1 MEERFGRLATRAWEI
16 ANKMMEDDWKE
27 FGWAWTA
34 IAQLLDEL
42 SGRNDWGILKV
53 LENEEV

>member
-1 MEERFGRLATRAWEI
+1 MEERFGKLATKAWEI
-16 ANKMMEDDWKE
+16 ANEMMDNDWKV
-27 FGWAWTA
+27 FGLAWTA

-42 SGRNDWGILKV
+42 SGRNDWGILEI

>member
-1 MEERFGRLATRAWEI
+1 
-16 ANKMMEDDWKE
+16 MMEDDWKE

-53 LENEEV
+53 LENEEFD